1 MSALTDYLQNK
12 KILILGMGREG
23 HSSLRFLQS
32 HVPSAQIA
40 LADRNDPH
48 MEGIP
53 GHYGEDYL
61 AYLGDYDIVLK
72 SPGIPFVGVEIPQ
85 GTEITCQTDLFL
97 RFTDCVSVGITGTKG
112 KTTTSTLVHEILD
125 AAEVPNVLI
134 GNIGVPVLDVFD
146 DVAGKVAVI
155 ELSCHQL
162 EFMRVSPHIAIFTNL
177 YPEHLDHYDGFAGY
191 AAAKLNIALH
201 QTAEDVLICG
211 DAAGL
216 RDFLADKPLAAERI
230 DVGYDFGD
238 GDEFLTRIAHCNAR
252 LPGKHNAQNTFFAA
266 LAARKLGVPDD
277 AVERGVRHF
286 GGIEHRME
294 PIGTFKG
301 IAFVNDSI
309 ATAPEVVLLELEA
322 LGNVDTLLFGGLD
335 RGLDYTQF
343 VSALCE
349 SSVRNLIG
357 LPQTGHAVCDAV
369 SARGAGKT
377 VYKAAD
383 MDDAVRAAYRLTAQ
397 GRTCLFSPAA
407 ASYNVYKNFEEKG
420 RHFKSLVRQYGGE
433 NNGV

>member
-1 MSALTDYLQNK
+1 
-12 KILILGMGREG
+12 MGREG
-23 HSSLRFLQS
+23 RSSLRFLQT
-32 HVPSAQIA
+32 HVPSARIA
-40 LADRNDPH
+40 IADRNDPH
-48 MEGIP
+48 IDGVP
-53 GHYGEDYL
+53 GHFGADYL
-61 AYLGDYDIVLK
+61 AHLGEYDVVLK
-72 SPGIPFVGVEIPQ
+72 SPGIPFVGVDIPS

-97 RFTDCVSVGITGTKG
+97 RFADCVSVGITGTKG

-125 AAEVPNVLI
+125 AADVPNAPI

-146 DVAGKVAVI
+146 DIAGKVAVI

-191 AAAKLNIALH
+191 AAAKLHIAAY
-201 QTAEDVLICG
+201 QTKDDVFIYG
-211 DAAGL
+211 DVEGL
-216 RDFLADKPLAAERI
+216 REFLADKPLSAKQVPI
-230 DVGYDFGD
+230 GYDHGKGD
-238 GDEFLTRIAHCNAR
+238 PFLTRLAGCNAR
-252 LPGKHNAQNTFFAA
+252 LVGKHNAQNTFFAA
-266 LAARKLGVPDD
+266 EAARALGVSED
-277 AVERGVRHF
+277 AIEQGVRSF

-294 PIGTFKG
+294 PVGTFKG

-343 VSALCE
+343 VDALCE
-349 SSVRNLIG
+349 SGVRNLIG
-357 LPQTGHAVCDAV
+357 LPQTGHAICDAV
-369 SARGAGKT
+369 SARGTDQT
-377 VYKAAD
+377 VYKASD
-383 MDDAVRAAYRLTAQ
+383 MDDAVRAAYRYTKT
-397 GRTCLFSPAA
+397 GKTCLFSPAA

-433 NNGV
+433 NDGV